1 MMHNAINFLLL
12 ICIMQRD
19 LLNLFDKK
27 DVDWYHCPL
36 PVKTTCNV
44 LTTIENSSFAQ
55 ARGDD
60 ILSE

>member
-1 MMHNAINFLLL
+1 
-12 ICIMQRD
+12 MQRD